1 MSIFTRPAI
10 WRLIA
15 SGMQRHVRECME
27 FKGFEREGGA
37 LFVFTMKRNSKHT
50 RVEVTIKE
58 KVLEHLNDVQ
68 VSDIILR
75 RMCQKFEDQGIN
87 IPLNEQVAA
96 EETPQ
101 KILKEVCTR
110 LEDTNIIVQIDNNAL
125 DGIVFEFHD
134 LGEDVYVNVS
144 VSEEQIDSAPESVV
158 AAMIVRRMRL
168 SFAKSGARVQD
179 LKEDDKPVVYK
190 VDYVSDFTKPN
201 IPGFG
206 DWGQ

>member
-10 WRLIA
+10 WRLVA
-15 SGMQRHVRECME
+15 SRMQRHVRECME

-37 LFVFTMKRNSKHT
+37 LFVFTMKHNSKYT

-58 KVLEHLNDVQ
+58 KILEHLNDIQ

-75 RMCQKFEDQGIN
+75 RMCQKFEEQGIN
-87 IPLNEQVAA
+87 IPLNEQVAME

-101 KILKEVCTR
+101 KILKEVYTR
-110 LEDTNIIVQIDNNAL
+110 LEGTNIIVQIDSNAF

-144 VSEEQIDSAPESVV
+144 VSEEQIDSAPEGVV

-168 SFAKSGARVQD
+168 SFESSGIHVPK
-179 LKEDDKPVVYK
+179 LNEDDKSVIYK
-190 VDYVSDFTKPN
+190 VGYVSNFTKPN

-206 DWGQ
+206 DWG

>member
-15 SGMQRHVRECME
+15 SRMQRHVRECME

-37 LFVFTMKRNSKHT
+37 LFVFTIKRNSKLT

-75 RMCQKFEDQGIN
+75 RMCQKFEEQGID
-87 IPLNEQVAA
+87 IPLNEQVAMGK
-96 EETPQ
+96 TPQ

-134 LGEDVYVNVS
+134 LGEGVYVNVS
-144 VSEEQIDSAPESVV
+144 VSEEQINSAPESVV

-168 SFAKSGARVQD
+168 SFESSGVHVPK
-179 LKEDDKPVVYK
+179 LNEDDKPVVHK
-190 VDYVSDFTKPN
+190 VNYVSDFTKPN

-206 DWGQ
+206 DWG